1 MFISISCR
9 SSILTNYRS
18 ATAQVCVNTGPRV
31 DVGWINSATVFL
43 FYGQYLIGEMVL
55 EDTFINTEI
64 SNDVL
69 VLEMEAFEI
78 QDMTAFK
85 NFVRGIMPKPHN
97 GCPPDK
103 TALIG
108 ELEVVEKGHRL
119 TLAIDLCGIGGLTT
133 DEPKVFITN
142 DLIEITIS
150 MMNATP
156 VEIYIDNAEF
166 RLEKDGNYLATLSG
180 NFYIELE
187 KRTYRLKGQIQP
199 NEREKLFGNAVL
211 TGYSLKSDASG
222 PGGNEKTWLTHA
234 LREFKIDV
242 NLDEIVVCQL
252 E

>member
-18 ATAQVCVNTGPRV
+18 ATAQVCVNTGPGV

-43 FYGQYLIGEMVL
+43 FYGPYLIGEMVL

-85 NFVRGIMPKPHN
+85 SFVRGIMPKPRN

-108 ELEVVEKGHRL
+108 KLEVVEKGHRL

-133 DEPKVFITN
+133 DDPKVLVTG
-142 DLIEITIS
+142 DLIEITFS
-150 MMNATP
+150 MTNATP
-156 VEIYIDNAEF
+156 VEIYIENAEF
-166 RLEKDGNYLATLSG
+166 HLEKDGAYLATLSG
-180 NFYIELE
+180 RFYIEVD
-187 KRTYRLKGQIQP
+187 KRGYHLKGQIQP
-199 NEREKLFGNAVL
+199 GVRKKLFGNAVL
-211 TGYSLKSDASG
+211 TGCRVKPDASG
-222 PGGNEKTWLTHA
+222 LDGNEKTWLTHA

-242 NLDEIVVCQL
+242 NLDEMFVCQL